1 MASRAPTGCSP
12 RSRSRARCG
21 AAQFGDRHAVDLLR
35 EAGELPGAVVLA
47 ATDPANPYGAA
58 LGWPPRAEGSK
69 HQPGRKAG
77 ALVVLVDGDLGLYVE
92 RGGRTLL
99 SFTPDPD
106 ALASA
111 AQALARAVHEGALG
125 KLTVAKIDGADVLGS
140 DHALA
145 DALAAA
151 GFRLTPQGL
160 RLRR

>member
-1 MASRAPTGCSP
+1 
-12 RSRSRARCG
+12 
-21 AAQFGDRHAVDLLR
+21 
-35 EAGELPGAVVLA
+35 VVLA

-58 LGWPPRAEGSK
+58 LGWPARAEGSK

-77 ALVVLVDGDLGLYVE
+77 ALVVLVDGDLVLYVE

-99 SFTPDPD
+99 AFTDD
-106 ALASA
+106 TAGLNAAAGALAN
-111 AQALARAVHEGALG
+111 AVHSGVLG

-145 DALAAA
+145 EALAAA

>member
-1 MASRAPTGCSP
+1 ML
-12 RSRSRARCG
+12 
-21 AAQFGDRHAVDLLR
+21 GDLTQQVDGVPV
-35 EAGELPGAVVLA
+35 AELG
-47 ATDPANPYGAA
+47 
-58 LGWPPRAEGSK
+58 RAEGTK

-77 ALVVLVDGDLGLYVE
+77 ALVVLVDGDLALYVE

-99 SFTPDPD
+99 SFSPDPTVLSAAAT
-106 ALASA
+106 ALA
-111 AQALARAVHEGALG
+111 QAVHAGALG